1 MVRAASYYDYRSG
14 QYAVLVIENIGNG
27 IREQVDEIVIPRGK
41 RNARK
46 WAKDLNA
53 TPWNF

>member
-1 MVRAASYYDYRSG
+1 MVRAASYYDWRSG
-14 QYAVLVIENIGNG
+14 QYGLLVIENIGNG
-27 IREQVDEIVIPRGK
+27 VREQVDEIVIPRGK

-46 WAKDLNA
+46 WAKEYNA

>member
-27 IREQVDEIVIPRGK
+27 VREQVDEIVIPRGK
-41 RNARK
+41 RSARK